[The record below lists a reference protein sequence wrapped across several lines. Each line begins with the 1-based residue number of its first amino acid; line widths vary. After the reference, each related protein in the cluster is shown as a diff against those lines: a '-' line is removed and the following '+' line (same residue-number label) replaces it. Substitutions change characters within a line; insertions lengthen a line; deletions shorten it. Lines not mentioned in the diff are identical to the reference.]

1 MDTEKQAE
9 LVRLYVRLQEATDS
23 LHTQA
28 TEVYEMAR
36 KLEELTKDTTIRY
49 ATLKVW

>member
-9 LVRLYVRLQEATDS
+9 LVRLHILMRQATDS

-28 TEVYEMAR
+28 TEIHEIAK
-36 KLEELTKDTTIRY
+36 KLEELTKDTTIRH
-49 ATLKVW
+49 ATLIG

>member
-9 LVRLYVRLQEATDS
+9 LVRLYIRADEAANA

-28 TEVYEMAR
+28 TEVYEMA
-36 KLEELTKDTTIRY
+36 KKVEDLTKDTTPS
-49 ATLKVW
+49 ATPPLG